1 MADLPLLMM
10 VLALA
15 ASAWR
20 LPWVGLLG
28 VLFVGILHPQNY
40 ADDFMR
46 GLPIYAA
53 LLSNLLLASAWDF
66 ARNRTWPRLFWDW
79 HIGVLLVMWAWFGLT
94 TYFAI
99 NPVMAPGKL
108 LDVSKSLVP
117 MLLIGV
123 LIDSKEK
130 LRWLLITLALAIAA
144 IVLKG
149 GYWALIHGF
158 QDRVYGPEGSAYGGN
173 NEFAVVTTMAIPLL
187 VFWYRSLHG
196 QVWRWVVATLVIL
209 AFISALSSWSRG
221 GMLSALAVAI
231 LLVWQSRRK
240 WLAIP
245 ILLVGV
251 GLIFVGLPDAWFARM
266 QTLGAPA
273 LEGSASSR
281 LVMWHIGWNYALQ
294 HPWFGSG
301 FESYIFF
308 APPDV
313 EFRAWHSAYV
323 QVAAEQGLAGL
334 ALYGALIGSTLWSLL
349 VLLARGGQRRRA
361 RHEPSVTWMAAAIF
375 TALVAYLVGAA
386 FLSIAYWELLFLLL
400 AAAWVLRRLARRL
413 VLDAASTE

>member
-1 MADLPLLMM
+1 MA
-10 VLALA
+10 LALA
-15 ASAWR
+15 GTAWR
-20 LPWVGLLG
+20 QPWIGLLG
-28 VLFVGILHPQNY
+28 VVCVGVLHPQNY
-40 ADDFMR
+40 AVDFMR
-46 GLPIYAA
+46 GMPIYAA
-53 LLSNLLLASAWDF
+53 LLGNVILASAWGF
-66 ARNRTWPRLFWDW
+66 LRAGTWPRLFWEW
-79 HIGVLLVMWAWFGLT
+79 RLAVLIAMWSWFFLT

-99 NPVMAPGKL
+99 NPAMAPVKL
-108 LDVSKSLVP
+108 LQVSKVLAP

-123 LIDSKEK
+123 LIDTQDK
-130 LRWLLITLALAIAA
+130 LRWLLITLGLAIGAV
-144 IVLKG
+144 VLKG

-187 VFWYRSLHG
+187 MLWYRDLRE
-196 QVWRWVVATLVIL
+196 QRWRWAIAGLVIL

-221 GMLSALAVAI
+221 GLLSVAAVAV

-240 WLAIP
+240 WLAVP
-245 ILLVGV
+245 LLALGI
-251 GLIFVGLPDAWFARM
+251 GLLFVGLPDAWFARM
-266 QTLGAPA
+266 QTLGAPE

-281 LVMWHIGWNYALQ
+281 LIMWRIGWGYALQ

-301 FESYIFF
+301 FESWVLF

-323 QVAAEQGLAGL
+323 QVAAEHGLAGL
-334 ALYGALIGSTLWSLL
+334 TLYGVLIGSTLWSLL
-349 VLLARGGQRRRA
+349 SLMSRSDRAHRA
-361 RHEPSVTWMAAAIF
+361 RHEPSLTRMAAAIF

-400 AAAWVLRRLARRL
+400 AAAMVLQRLARSSITP
-413 VLDAASTE
+413 A